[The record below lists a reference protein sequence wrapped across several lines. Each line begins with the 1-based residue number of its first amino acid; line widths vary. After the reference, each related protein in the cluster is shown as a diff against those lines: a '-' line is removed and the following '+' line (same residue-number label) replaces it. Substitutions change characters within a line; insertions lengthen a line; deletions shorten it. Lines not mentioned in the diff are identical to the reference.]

1 MKGNTRALQ
10 KQDLRPISLGA
21 TTLARC
27 DEFGGATTLAR
38 PQSLARQGE
47 ARARQGE
54 ARGRGAALSFTDAS
68 EEGSGAC
75 GAWSDGAMRSVRCGG
90 LCGLQTLLFAV
101 RVATASDA
109 IRISVSITSISFIA
123 ESAEGSRGDGI

>member
-54 ARGRGAALSFTDAS
+54 ARGRGAALSFPDAS
-68 EEGSGAC
+68 EEAQKDLRPISLAPNNDLRPISGTSGA
-75 GAWSDGAMRSVRCGG
+75 SVRTTG
-90 LCGLQTLLFAV
+90 A
-101 RVATASDA
+101 
-109 IRISVSITSISFIA
+109 
-123 ESAEGSRGDGI
+123 